1 MWPIMS
7 KGFGTFYYQ
16 NFPNFLD
23 QFMISK
29 GIVLQN
35 KFSVKANSTEIVRF
49 LEMVKDEYEIPIKF
63 GRPSDQ
69 SLNENGFSDHLPIS
83 PTLTEN

>member
-1 MWPIMS
+1 
-7 KGFGTFYYQ
+7 
-16 NFPNFLD
+16 
-23 QFMISK
+23 
-29 GIVLQN
+29 
-35 KFSVKANSTEIVRF
+35 
-49 LEMVKDEYEIPIKF
+49 MVKGEYEIPIKF

>member
-16 NFPNFLD
+16 NFRNFLD

-49 LEMVKDEYEIPIKF
+49 PEMIKGEYEIPIKF

-83 PTLTEN
+83 TTLTEN